1 MDMQKRKA
9 LEAAGFR
16 FGDAADFLELTEEER
31 MLVELRVKLAQAIR
45 RRRELSDLSQ
55 KQVAARIKSSQ
66 PRVAKIEAA
75 APDVSLDQMFRGLF
89 AVGGKVEDLVTPL
102 PAGQT
107 VRRKGKKWRKGK
119 KSGPPVG
126 V

>member
-1 MDMQKRKA
+1 MDMGKRKA

-31 MLVELRVKLAQAIR
+31 LLVELRVNLAQAIR
-45 RRRELSDLSQ
+45 RRREQSELSQ

-89 AVGGKVEDLVTPL
+89 AVGGTVEDLIA
-102 PAGQT
+102 PAPTGRA
-107 VRRKGKKWRKGK
+107 VRPKGK
-119 KSGPPVG
+119 KSGTPAG
-126 V
+126 A

>member
-1 MDMQKRKA
+1 MDRPKRKA

-16 FGDAADFLELTEEER
+16 CGDAADFLELTADER
-31 MLVELRVKLAQAIR
+31 LLVALRVKLAQAIR

-89 AVGGKVEDLVTPL
+89 AVGGTVEDLVAPIPT
-102 PAGQT
+102 GQT
-107 VRRKGKKWRKGK
+107 VRRVGK
-119 KSGPPVG
+119 KSGSPAG

>member
-31 MLVELRVKLAQAIR
+31 RLVELRVNLAQAIR
-45 RRRELSDLSQ
+45 RRRELSALSQ

-89 AVGGKVEDLVTPL
+89 AVGGTVEDLIAPI
-102 PAGQT
+102 PKGQA
-107 VRRKGKKWRKGK
+107 VRTKGK
-119 KSGPPVG
+119 KSGASA
-126 V
+126 